1 MYVCQTYFWHALL
14 HWCLIFFIF
23 LFWGKY
29 CSSQFFF
36 VGVFLRQVYLWAS
49 HHFSIDDITSIARCV
64 AGCQRDPK
72 SSLVYPLPLASCLL
86 SSPLCS
92 LHCTRLPSWGKKAM
106 LCVRAPNNTL
116 LLLTLVGCR
125 VSLREGVGK
134 LPGKITALIRLHLFR
149 NLEVCNFII
158 I

>member
-1 MYVCQTYFWHALL
+1 MSIIWTCIVALVSNFSL
-14 HWCLIFFIF
+14 FFF
-23 LFWGKY
+23 LFWGKN

-36 VGVFLRQVYLWAS
+36 VGVFCAKSICELATISQLMIS
-49 HHFSIDDITSIARCV
+49 HLQLDVLLVAKEILNRHWSIPSPQPPA
-64 AGCQRDPK
+64 
-72 SSLVYPLPLASCLL
+72 CLL

-92 LHCTRLPSWGKKAM
+92 CAVHTALGCCASCGKKAM

-134 LPGKITALIRLHLFR
+134 LPGKITTLIRLHLHIQKFGG
-149 NLEVCNFII
+149 V
-158 I
+158 